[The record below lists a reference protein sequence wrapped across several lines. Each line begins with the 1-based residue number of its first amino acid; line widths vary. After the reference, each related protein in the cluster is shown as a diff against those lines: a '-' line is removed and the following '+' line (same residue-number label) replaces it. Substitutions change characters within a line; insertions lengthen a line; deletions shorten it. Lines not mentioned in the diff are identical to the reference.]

1 MEKELSRF
9 IITDRKKKMRNKK
22 EWAVYLV
29 FAVVAIGLIIRAH
42 YGMDLTDE
50 TFYLATAKRFSEG
63 DLAIKY
69 DWNTAQ
75 IFGLLLVPVYRIYT
89 GITGSNEGIII
100 FMRILLVLA
109 EWITAMTLYS
119 LLKKM
124 GKNTTYALLIAICF
138 FVYVRGNIITF
149 SYYSMGMLTFLW
161 MIFEVAAGCYLLA
174 GIFYAISVLCMPYMA
189 VLFAVILGYGIW
201 ALIKNH
207 RSLAKKVW
215 YLIAGVFLSAAGFI
229 VIYGRYIPWSE
240 LFLYIPQMLK
250 DPTMEKVGMLQ
261 QVANVGVYYVK
272 YFLKY
277 TWPMYLISLIG
288 ALILGSRKEERLRK
302 IWSWLLILEFFI
314 QAVYVRTFFEAGIIS
329 TFFFLGVQMQLLYPE
344 YRERKLEKYFLYTG
358 IAFAIPWILGS
369 NVGQRVIHM
378 GILIMD
384 VWAAAIVYDNVR
396 VETKWKKTIMIMPLY
411 ILVLVLGIIR
421 FCDIYRDGFI
431 TELNSRIEIGI
442 MKGIYTE
449 DLRASAYESAVDCLK
464 KNTNKSTLLAVA
476 GCNPWAYLDSEAQC
490 AAYSPWEMEGDALLK
505 EYYEMF
511 PEKIPTVIFVPTGEL
526 STYKSWRFSSHGSGM
541 HEGKNAELNE
551 VWEKIIEGKLLKKIE
566 ENGNILYKSE
576 SGRTSGL

>member
-1 MEKELSRF
+1 
-9 IITDRKKKMRNKK
+9 
-22 EWAVYLV
+22 
-29 FAVVAIGLIIRAH
+29 
-42 YGMDLTDE
+42 
-50 TFYLATAKRFSEG
+50 
-63 DLAIKY
+63 
-69 DWNTAQ
+69 
-75 IFGLLLVPVYRIYT
+75 
-89 GITGSNEGIII
+89 
-100 FMRILLVLA
+100 
-109 EWITAMTLYS
+109 
-119 LLKKM
+119 
-124 GKNTTYALLIAICF
+124 
-138 FVYVRGNIITF
+138 
-149 SYYSMGMLTFLW
+149 
-161 MIFEVAAGCYLLA
+161 
-174 GIFYAISVLCMPYMA
+174 
-189 VLFAVILGYGIW
+189 
-201 ALIKNH
+201 
-207 RSLAKKVW
+207 
-215 YLIAGVFLSAAGFI
+215 
-229 VIYGRYIPWSE
+229 
-240 LFLYIPQMLK
+240 
-250 DPTMEKVGMLQ
+250 
-261 QVANVGVYYVK
+261 
-272 YFLKY
+272 
-277 TWPMYLISLIG
+277 
-288 ALILGSRKEERLRK
+288 
-302 IWSWLLILEFFI
+302 
-314 QAVYVRTFFEAGIIS
+314 
-329 TFFFLGVQMQLLYPE
+329 
-344 YRERKLEKYFLYTG
+344 
-358 IAFAIPWILGS
+358 
-369 NVGQRVIHM
+369 M

-421 FCDIYRDGFI
+421 FCDIYRDGFV